1 MSAAEAWIHS
11 YYPSPFAGIT
21 QIRYWRSV
29 TRPVT
34 LSARF
39 APAPDT
45 ARIEHVRM
53 EVNEMELSRIPH
65 LRHSGGELAPYSD
78 TGPESIPGEVHRHN
92 IGGSPSCC
100 PSELGV
106 GFRTMGERTWTFR
119 ERTPTLQVPLPYT
132 KRASCRT
139 NGGTLSILAWTRTQV
154 LCPAIRTNRTRK
166 CSRRGGLPTCAS
178 GGRLRSRG

>member
-11 YYPSPFAGIT
+11 FYPSPFAGIT

-53 EVNEMELSRIPH
+53 EVNEWNYPRSP
-65 LRHSGGELAPYSD
+65 
-78 TGPESIPGEVHRHN
+78 TGEVHLHN
-92 IGGSPSCC
+92 IGNSPSCC
-100 PSELGV
+100 PSESDEGLGAMSARLDV
-106 GFRTMGERTWTFR
+106 KGTDAD
-119 ERTPTLQVPLPYT
+119 
-132 KRASCRT
+132 AS
-139 NGGTLSILAWTRTQV
+139 NAASIQEESV
-154 LCPAIRTNRTRK
+154 
-166 CSRRGGLPTCAS
+166 
-178 GGRLRSRG
+178 

>member
-11 YYPSPFAGIT
+11 FYPSPFAGIT

-65 LRHSGGELAPYSD
+65 LRHSDGELALYSD

-92 IGGSPSCC
+92 IGDSPSCC
-100 PSELGV
+100 PSE
-106 GFRTMGERTWTFR
+106 
-119 ERTPTLQVPLPYT
+119 
-132 KRASCRT
+132 
-139 NGGTLSILAWTRTQV
+139 
-154 LCPAIRTNRTRK
+154 
-166 CSRRGGLPTCAS
+166 
-178 GGRLRSRG
+178 